1 MADRSPTREHHVV
14 AGSPQQLGD
23 DVAVIAL
30 KLDDAVLDRAADA
43 AALLQPRAE
52 LAELRIVDRDVR
64 DRRDRLS
71 AAAAGLAPHLHAP
84 AARVLR
90 RRTGLLTGTAQ
101 VAAVAGPDG
110 AGVAVGHRT
119 RR

>member
-14 AGSPQQLGD
+14 AGSPQQLAD

-43 AALLQPRAE
+43 AAFLQPRAQ
-52 LAELRIVDRDVR
+52 LAELRIVNRDVG
-64 DRRDRLS
+64 DRRDRLA
-71 AAAAGLAPHLHAP
+71 AAAAGLPPHLHPP
-84 AARVLR
+84 AARPGR
-90 RRTGLLTGTAQ
+90 RVRLDAGMAK
-101 VAAVAGPDG
+101 VAGVAGPDG
-110 AGVAVGHRT
+110 PDVAVGHRT